1 METST
6 LAIIFIL
13 IKLAPVNL
21 KKKEDCV
28 NLLFEKN
35 YLSIKSVKFSEKVSV
50 KNHRRRHN
58 KTSPSPAISLHCCD
72 TKTHTLIDNDFV
84 S

>member
-21 KKKEDCV
+21 KKKKKIVLICF
-28 NLLFEKN
+28 LKKK
-35 YLSIKSVKFSEKVSV
+35 LSVYKK
-50 KNHRRRHN
+50 
-58 KTSPSPAISLHCCD
+58 C
-72 TKTHTLIDNDFV
+72 
-84 S
+84 

>member
-13 IKLAPVNL
+13 IKLAPVNFKRKIVLICYL
-21 KKKEDCV
+21 K
-28 NLLFEKN
+28 KN

>member
-21 KKKEDCV
+21 KKKKNCV
-28 NLLFEKN
+28 NLLFEK
-35 YLSIKSVKFSEKVSV
+35 
-50 KNHRRRHN
+50 
-58 KTSPSPAISLHCCD
+58 KTICL
-72 TKTHTLIDNDFV
+72 
-84 S
+84 

>member
-21 KKKEDCV
+21 KKKKKIV
-28 NLLFEKN
+28 LIY
-35 YLSIKSVKFSEKVSV
+35 YLKKKLSVYKK
-50 KNHRRRHN
+50 
-58 KTSPSPAISLHCCD
+58 C
-72 TKTHTLIDNDFV
+72 
-84 S
+84 

>member
-21 KKKEDCV
+21 KKKKSALICY
-28 NLLFEKN
+28 LKKLFVYK
-35 YLSIKSVKFSEKVSV
+35 K
-50 KNHRRRHN
+50 
-58 KTSPSPAISLHCCD
+58 C
-72 TKTHTLIDNDFV
+72 
-84 S
+84 

>member
-21 KKKEDCV
+21 KKKKIVLIC
-28 NLLFEKN
+28 
-35 YLSIKSVKFSEKVSV
+35 YLKKKLSVYKK
-50 KNHRRRHN
+50 
-58 KTSPSPAISLHCCD
+58 C
-72 TKTHTLIDNDFV
+72 
-84 S
+84 

>member
-21 KKKEDCV
+21 KKKKIV
-28 NLLFEKN
+28 LIY
-35 YLSIKSVKFSEKVSV
+35 YLKKKLSVYKK
-50 KNHRRRHN
+50 
-58 KTSPSPAISLHCCD
+58 C
-72 TKTHTLIDNDFV
+72 
-84 S
+84 